1 MITKLVILALYIL
14 VILAIGIYSTKKAS
28 SYEGYNLAGRGN
40 NKWIGGI
47 STQSAST
54 SGWMLL
60 AMPGLA
66 YTFGFS
72 AVWTLVGWLGGSLIN
87 WVLLGKRLRVATEA
101 YDAVSCVEYFEK
113 RTGDKRG
120 VVGIFSALAIM
131 FLMII
136 NSTSEF
142 IGFGKLINVV
152 FDIDYTVGVTIG
164 LVVVAI
170 YTFLGGYLAVSWT
183 NLLQGALMFLALA
196 IVPFIAFLSTDG
208 AHSIAADLYAQDSNF
223 FQFLHGSASVGESI
237 TLICSG
243 AGVAFM
249 YPGMVHSL
257 TGIMAIKNPND
268 VKDSGLIAI
277 IWGCVALTGASAIG
291 MIGRVLFPATDD
303 PEQVFLMMGD
313 KYFGNALFGLLG
325 AAVMAAILSSVC
337 AYIIVSTAGVDSSI
351 LKKIYPN
358 SEKKVVVIEKILV
371 VVIALSAFGLAF
383 QGGAIHTVT
392 MFASSG
398 LGAAFGPVVIAS
410 LFGNKINYKGAIAC
424 IICGFLTVVIW
435 FMTGMS
441 TYLFEVF
448 PGFLVG
454 TVALFVVSKATGG
467 ANAEITEG
475 YKRYQELWKQAN
487 VKAK

>member
-1 MITKLVILALYIL
+1 MVTKLVILVLYIF

-72 AVWTLVGWLGGSLIN
+72 AVWMLVGWLGGSLIN

-120 VVGIFSALAIM
+120 IVGIFSALAIM

-142 IGFGKLINVV
+142 IGFGKLINAV
-152 FDIDYTVGVTIG
+152 FGIDYTIGVTIG

-196 IVPFIAFLSTDG
+196 IVPIVAFLSTDG
-208 AHSIAADLYAQDSNF
+208 MQAIAADLYAQDADF

-243 AGVAFM
+243 AGIAFM

-257 TGIMAIKNPND
+257 TGIMAIKNPNN

-277 IWGCVALTGASAIG
+277 IWGSVALTGASAIG
-291 MIGRVLFPATDD
+291 
-303 PEQVFLMMGD
+303 
-313 KYFGNALFGLLG
+313 
-325 AAVMAAILSSVC
+325 
-337 AYIIVSTAGVDSSI
+337 
-351 LKKIYPN
+351 
-358 SEKKVVVIEKILV
+358 
-371 VVIALSAFGLAF
+371 LAF
-383 QGGAIHTVT
+383 QGGAFHTVT

-435 FMTGMS
+435 FTTGMS

-448 PGFLVG
+448 PGFAVG
-454 TVALFVVSKATGG
+454 AAALFVVSKATGG
-467 ANAEITEG
+467 ADAEITEG
-475 YKRYQELWKQAN
+475 YEQYRQLWQQAN
-487 VKAK
+487 AKVK